1 MKFPITEDFE
11 EEFTSPGNKK
21 KHYNKR
27 QRQGQYLN
35 ITADEYE
42 DVADKLSRDKIDN
55 KNIFGYISITRDNK
69 TAYCKYNKATEDFV
83 VYTLRNNEP
92 YTITMYKKDWRQYNA
107 DKAIEYFD
115 EIPE

>member
-1 MKFPITEDFE
+1 MKFPLNEDFE
-11 EEFTSPGNKK
+11 EDFTSPRNKK

-27 QRQGQYLN
+27 LRQGQYLD

-42 DVADKLSRDKIDN
+42 DVADKLSRKKIDN
-55 KNIFGYISITRDNK
+55 KTIFGYMSITRDNK
-69 TAYCKYNKATEDFV
+69 TAQCKYNRATEDFV
-83 VYTLRNNEP
+83 IYTIRNNEP
-92 YTITMYKKDWRQYNA
+92 YSITMYKKNWRQYNA

>member
-1 MKFPITEDFE
+1 MY
-11 EEFTSPGNKK
+11 FT
-21 KHYNKR
+21 Y
-27 QRQGQYLN
+27 QG
-35 ITADEYE
+35 IEYE
-42 DVADKLSRDKIDN
+42 DIADKLSRKKIDN
-55 KNIFGYISITRDNK
+55 KNIFGYISITRENK
-69 TAYCKYNKATEDFV
+69 TAYCKYNRATEDFV